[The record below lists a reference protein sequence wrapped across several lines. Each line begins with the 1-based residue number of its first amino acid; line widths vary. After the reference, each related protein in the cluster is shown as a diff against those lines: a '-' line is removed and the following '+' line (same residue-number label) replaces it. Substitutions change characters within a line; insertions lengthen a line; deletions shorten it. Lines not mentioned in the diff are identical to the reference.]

1 MIRHLGAALAAA
13 IVLASCSAAQQAKFD
28 ATVAKVEAKVS
39 GFIGQV
45 KTFDEK
51 ATTDIAA
58 FNAQAGVTL
67 QQVGNSVCGAISMG
81 NGLFSVVAPIAGV
94 DSKGQAAEAQVV
106 ATANDACPR
115 IAAGAP
121 TLTADVKTALGAYQD
136 YKANIK
142 AAAPSVAAAASASQR
157 TSS

>member
-1 MIRHLGAALAAA
+1 MKA
-13 IVLASCSAAQQAKFD
+13 
-28 ATVAKVEAKVS
+28 
-39 GFIGQV
+39 
-45 KTFDEK
+45 FDER
-51 ATTDIAA
+51 AATDIAG

-94 DSKGQAAEAQVV
+94 DSKGQAAEAEVM

-142 AAAPSVAAAASASQR
+142 AVAPSVAAAGSASR
-157 TSS
+157 PGPGT